1 MYIYIIFTYVYI
13 LQHSATLYNS
23 LQLSAT
29 LCVDARVL
37 RFAASPGQR
46 LASIL
51 IFFVPRV
58 SIPIGVIC
66 SGNSSS
72 QRFLMQLRIF
82 CGMIGQ
88 AVSDHVC
95 HGPPRYGHV
104 GILEYPSLALAC
116 TARLR
121 QFLSIDGGEGLVLLE
136 HALGRGCN
144 VLRPILLPHYR

>member
-13 LQHSATLYNS
+13 LQLSTTLYNS

-51 IFFVPRV
+51 IFFVPVRHPRV

-95 HGPPRYGHV
+95 HGPPLYRHV
-104 GILEYPSLALAC
+104 ADLTQTQIWPKPRFDPNADLNRTPFPATTSQNSGLSTILKIS
-116 TARLR
+116 T
-121 QFLSIDGGEGLVLLE
+121 
-136 HALGRGCN
+136 
-144 VLRPILLPHYR
+144 